1 MPRQRRFGTSFGM
14 IKRMPSG
21 RITSVGGKTCFT
33 DAGGQNGMVST
44 IDSMH
49 LPYEIIFR
57 HIGELRDGEED
68 LKSEKVRE
76 WSGSLEAYYL
86 EENAGKTRLTVSV
99 DVDSSYKPMMN
110 HGFSKGLGLVKK
122 LSENH

>member
-1 MPRQRRFGTSFGM
+1 
-14 IKRMPSG
+14 MPSG